1 MQTST
6 IRVLV
11 VEDFEPF
18 QQFVCSTVKKNS
30 ELQVICKASDGL
42 EAVQQA
48 QRMRPDLIL
57 IDVGLPKLDGIE
69 AARQIRES
77 VPSSKIIF
85 LSQNSDADV
94 IQRAFEVGANG
105 YVLKT
110 MAGTDLLRAVGA
122 VIRGERFLSSGLADF
137 EDPHKPAARHMQ
149 LLPHTKKDVSY
160 NHQLEFHTEEDS
172 LLDGFACF
180 VQTALTAGRAAI
192 AIVTESHRDKLIQR
206 LMTDAVL
213 DSARIEG
220 RYISLDAEETLLA
233 FMVDDLPDKPK
244 FLKLVGELIAAGQA
258 ATGNSAPVAA
268 CGECA
273 SILWAQG
280 KLDAAIQLERFCNE
294 IARSRKIDILCG
306 YLLKDSLD
314 EERNEICQR
323 LGAEHY

>member
-18 QQFVCSTVKKNS
+18 QQFICETVKKNP

-48 QRMRPDLIL
+48 QRLRPDLIL
-57 IDVGLPKLDGIE
+57 IDVGLPKLNGIE
-69 AARQIRES
+69 AARQIREI
-77 VPSSKIIF
+77 VPSSKILF
-85 LSQNSDADV
+85 LSQNSDTDV
-94 IQRAFEVGANG
+94 VQRALEVGGNG

-110 MAGTDLLRAVGA
+110 MASTDLLRAVEA
-122 VIRGERFLSSGLADF
+122 VLRGERFLSSGLADF
-137 EDPHKPAARHMQ
+137 EDPGKPAARHMQ
-149 LLPHTKKDVSY
+149 LPPHTKKDASY

-172 LLDGFACF
+172 LLDGFVCF
-180 VQTALTAGRAAI
+180 IQTAITAGRAAI
-192 AIVTESHRDKLIQR
+192 AIVTESHRQKLLQR

-213 DSARIEG
+213 DLARIEG
-220 RYISLDAEETLLA
+220 RYISLDAEETLSA

-258 ATGNSAPVAA
+258 ATGDSAPVAA

-280 KLDAAIQLERFCNE
+280 KLDAAIQLEQFCNE